1 VYEINVKA
9 LGLDGRIR
17 CLPAKASNEQP
28 RVCFF
33 LRRMYV
39 SRGCFGTGLQNE
51 IHPVCDLRA
60 TAAAADNRYSATR

>member
-1 VYEINVKA
+1 MN
-9 LGLDGRIR
+9 
-17 CLPAKASNEQP
+17 N
-28 RVCFF
+28 RVSAFSYAGC
-33 LRRMYV
+33 MP